1 MSCPVTASCSI
12 TWDCIS
18 FRDFITKALDH
29 LLLLVSALRVNPG
42 NSRGVQ
48 IGCKRGTKLVHS
60 HRPTR
65 SRNQDY
71 PLTGPRPG
79 ASPTIYVR
87 KNTPKHFPKRHG
99 FFSLAMWKS
108 WNSKRLSVWNKSL
121 RNGWEWIPTKNP
133 AVGVWRGKRGDCG
146 REEGDG
152 RKEGTVTPLEPLRTI
167 LPVADDRVPSVLWRL
182 LTWLSKEPSCWWRRY
197 THEWQSCLHLL

>member
-1 MSCPVTASCSI
+1 MF
-12 TWDCIS
+12 

-99 FFSLAMWKS
+99 SFFPRYAKVVELEKTLRVEQVTKEWLRVDTHEESCSRSMTGKER
-108 WNSKRLSVWNKSL
+108 RL
-121 RNGWEWIPTKNP
+121 WE
-133 AVGVWRGKRGDCG
+133 RGG
-146 REEGDG
+146 RWEEGRDCHTI
-152 RKEGTVTPLEPLRTI
+152 RTPTNDSTGHR
-167 LPVADDRVPSVLWRL
+167 
-182 LTWLSKEPSCWWRRY
+182 
-197 THEWQSCLHLL
+197 